1 MSYLQKLPPVSRHT
15 VWALLLVSLT
25 VAAPRTSFASGT
37 NAETSRAERWFHYT
51 NEVLDEIPWSIHI
64 VKLDRSS
71 RDFEFVTTLG
81 KGDVFGMGTVSEQL
95 KTLPR
100 ELGRPVAAING
111 DFYDKSEKYQGRPR
125 DLQINHGE
133 VVSNPAGH
141 TCFWMAPDGTP
152 QMTNVYSRFRV
163 IWPDGKSTPVALN
176 QAREDD
182 GAVLYTSVIGSSTRT
197 AGGTEF
203 ILQSTTNS
211 TCHPLRIGQV
221 STARVKS
228 VGNSGDTRLE
238 PDTMVLSIGPV
249 LLSRVPV
256 LRAGATLTLA
266 LETVPDLSG
275 VTVAI
280 GGGPALV
287 RDGKPMQWNG
297 FLHMRHPRSALGWN
311 KDSIFLVE
319 VDGRQSNI
327 SLGMT
332 FPELAD
338 YLIKLGCSDAMNLDG
353 GGSATLW
360 TLGSVRNSPSEG
372 EERPSANALVVVR
385 KNATPN

>member
-1 MSYLQKLPPVSRHT
+1 MLAVIS
-15 VWALLLVSLT
+15 AL
-25 VAAPRTSFASGT
+25 AAGQSIAASGT
-37 NAETSRAERWFHYT
+37 NGEPTKPERWFQYT
-51 NEVLDEIPWSIHI
+51 NEVVDDIPWSIHI
-64 VKLDRSS
+64 VRLDRST

-81 KGDVFGMGTVSEQL
+81 KGEVFGMGTVSEQL

-100 ELGRPVAAING
+100 ELGRPMAAING

-125 DLQINHGE
+125 DLQIHEGE
-133 VVSNPAGH
+133 VISNPAGH

-152 QMTNVYSRFRV
+152 HMTNVYSRFRV
-163 IWPDGKSTPVALN
+163 IWPDGKNIPFALN
-176 QAREDD
+176 EAREDD
-182 GAVLYTSVIGSSTRT
+182 AAVLYTSAIGDSTRT
-197 AGGTEF
+197 TGGTE
-203 ILQSTTNS
+203 LVLESTTNS
-211 TCHPLRIGQV
+211 SLHPLRIGQV
-221 STARVKS
+221 FCARVKS
-228 VGNSGDTRLE
+228 VRPSGDARLQS
-238 PDTMVLSIGPV
+238 DKAILSLGPG

-256 LRAGATLTLA
+256 LQPGATLSFV
-266 LETVPDLSG
+266 LETVPDLAG

-287 RDGKPMQWNG
+287 HEGKPMHWNG

-311 KDSIFLVE
+311 KEYVYLVE

-338 YLIKLGCSDAMNLDG
+338 YLIKLGCSEGMNLDG

-360 TLGSVRNSPSEG
+360 ALGSVRNSPSEG

-385 KNATPN
+385 KKAAPN